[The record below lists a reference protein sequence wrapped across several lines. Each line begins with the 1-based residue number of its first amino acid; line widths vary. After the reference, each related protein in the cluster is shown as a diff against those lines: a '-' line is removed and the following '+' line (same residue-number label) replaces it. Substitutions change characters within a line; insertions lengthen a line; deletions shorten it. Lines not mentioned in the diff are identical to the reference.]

1 MRFNTFFLF
10 AVVAVVGCL
19 AILCLLFLFIWYRL
33 RHKAAY
39 YVKEMREIEVLDKG
53 NTKKLS
59 TEERSKPVLV
69 VETAGMEKETL
80 V

>member
-1 MRFNTFFLF
+1 M
-10 AVVAVVGCL
+10 VACL
-19 AILCLLFLFIWYRL
+19 AILCLLFCIIWYRF

-39 YVKEMREIEVLDKG
+39 YVKEMREFEVLDDG